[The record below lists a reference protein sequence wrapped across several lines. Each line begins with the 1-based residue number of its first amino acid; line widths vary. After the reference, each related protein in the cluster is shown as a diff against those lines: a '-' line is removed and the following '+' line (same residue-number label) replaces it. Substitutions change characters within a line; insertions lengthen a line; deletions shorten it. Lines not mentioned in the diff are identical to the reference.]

1 MRILLILGNRNSPIG
16 ASRLETSKKWQIP
29 NLQAGMSK
37 KDIFCNN
44 LEPCLINILPKI
56 LYLRGEHAVMER
68 EKVTSCFLLCSSLW
82 LAFVLALSFGL
93 PKSCFR
99 TPRAFPSQTI
109 GRRYRRWGFLFW
121 DTDSNPEATP
131 PLLKSKR
138 YLFPNWKH
146 DFFFFLYDLS
156 DLWLAR
162 VAEGWIHFRATSL
175 WAIERAWAAPYRNE
189 TAWHWRKHKK
199 VTRKR
204 TYFYKTYFYIKD
216 IFILKIGALH
226 RCWSCW

>member
-1 MRILLILGNRNSPIG
+1 MRILLILGNRNGPIG

-56 LYLRGEHAVMER
+56 LYSRGEHAVMER

-82 LAFVLALSFGL
+82 LTFVLALSFGL
-93 PKSCFR
+93 LKSCFR

-109 GRRYRRWGFLFW
+109 GRSYRRWGFLFW

-146 DFFFFLYDLS
+146 DFFFFYMISVTS
-156 DLWLAR
+156 D
-162 VAEGWIHFRATSL
+162 
-175 WAIERAWAAPYRNE
+175 
-189 TAWHWRKHKK
+189 
-199 VTRKR
+199 
-204 TYFYKTYFYIKD
+204 
-216 IFILKIGALH
+216 
-226 RCWSCW
+226 